1 MTEPEQNK
9 HRALRGDGGPK
20 SREMAVPGA
29 PERVKS
35 PTSGGGGKCLFTPL
49 FFIIV
54 IFRPNLALLPAP
66 SEKKKET
73 GAQLSS
79 PNSLK
84 LHGSAIEYPEAQF
97 QQPPHPTPGP
107 SLCSRCSGAAS
118 KCAERLR
125 VRAPRAA
132 LPRFH
137 RTALGRVKLSRG
149 GGGGA
154 APGGM
159 RDAGRATLMCVHA
172 CKRANE
178 QQQQQQQKAR
188 P

>member
-97 QQPPHPTPGP
+97 QQPPPPHPRPLSMAP
-107 SLCSRCSGAAS
+107 VQRCCFQMRGA
-118 KCAERLR
+118 
-125 VRAPRAA
+125 APRA
-132 LPRFH
+132 
-137 RTALGRVKLSRG
+137 RTARGSAPLSPHCPGEGEAFPRG
-149 GGGGA
+149 GEPLRGGCV
-154 APGGM
+154 M
-159 RDAGRATLMCVHA
+159 RE
-172 CKRANE
+172 E
-178 QQQQQQQKAR
+178 QR
-188 P
+188 